1 MKTIG
6 LLTSGGDAPGMNAC
20 IRAIVRTCVYNG
32 IRVMGI
38 RFGFDGLIR
47 GDIYETVSYTH
58 LDVYKRQVQT
68 WSYWDILLFRIPYKI
83 PYDKKII
90 NIPHI
95 LDYF

>member
-47 GDIYETVSYTH
+47 GDIYEMNVSSVA
-58 LDVYKRQVQT
+58 DIIQREVRFSVVQEAKISGRKKDKRK
-68 WSYWDILLFRIPYKI
+68 L
-83 PYDKKII
+83 
-90 NIPHI
+90 
-95 LDYF
+95 